1 MELTILAAGKS
12 SRFKKKGIS
21 HKCLTEINGLT
32 LINKIIKDFRSF
44 KISNVK
50 IVVGYK
56 KKKLEKTLNDKKLK
70 FIYNRFYASRDMLH
84 SFYLALLNQT
94 DDMVLSYSDI
104 FYSKK
109 IVKKITNLSKGNK
122 VVLPVSM
129 NWEKIWKIRK
139 KNIYDDCETLV
150 FDKKLNLLE
159 IGNRPKNKK
168 KIMAQYMGI
177 IYVPFKIRNNLIN
190 EIKKEKDN
198 KLHITN
204 FLNKFIKKFNNIKI
218 IKVNDIW
225 YEFDD
230 LNDYEYFIKR
240 N

>member
-21 HKCLTEINGLT
+21 HKCLTEVNGLT
-32 LINKIIKDFRSF
+32 LINKIIKDFRYY
-44 KISNVK
+44 KISKIK
-50 IVVGYK
+50 IVAGYK
-56 KKKLEKTLNDKKLK
+56 KKKLENSINDKKLK
-70 FIYNRFYASRDMLH
+70 FIHNRFFMSKDMLY

-109 IVKKITNLSKGNK
+109 IVKRITNLSKGNK
-122 VVLPVSM
+122 LILPVLM

-139 KNIYDDCETLV
+139 KNIFDDCETLI
-150 FDKKLNLLE
+150 FDKNFNLVE

-168 KIMAQYMGI
+168 EIMAQYMGI
-177 IYVPFKIRNNLIN
+177 IYVPFKLRNNLIS
-190 EIKKEKDN
+190 EIKKEKNN

-204 FLNKFIKKFNNIKI
+204 FLNKFIKKFKNIKI

>member
-1 MELTILAAGKS
+1 
-12 SRFKKKGIS
+12 
-21 HKCLTEINGLT
+21 
-32 LINKIIKDFRSF
+32 
-44 KISNVK
+44 
-50 IVVGYK
+50 
-56 KKKLEKTLNDKKLK
+56 
-70 FIYNRFYASRDMLH
+70 MLH

-104 FYSKK
+104 YYSKR
-109 IVKKITNLSKGNK
+109 IVKKITSLSKGNK
-122 VVLPVSM
+122 VILPVSM

-139 KNIYDDCETLV
+139 KKIYDDCETLV

-177 IYVPFKIRNNLIN
+177 IYVPFKLRNNLIS